1 MVVKR
6 WRKFI
11 LNVTMTK
18 KVKKF
23 NKDIT
28 RSRSFRDLVFYIKVT
43 RVIVVFFPL
52 MLNAQDSLLTQND
65 KLSKREK
72 WKILRQKTERDV
84 DKGEISRE
92 DADKKYSRFRSHML
106 GKKAERKDP
115 VLENHFKKFG
125 IDDIDQLKNH
135 LLDKHIPID
144 KLDAVLGGMLR
155 LVHYFKSEGNNQ
167 KINPRLEAYFK
178 GRLGLTSYHTTQVY
192 KTAKNIA
199 SGRFSDE

>member
-1 MVVKR
+1 
-6 WRKFI
+6 
-11 LNVTMTK
+11 MTK

-28 RSRSFRDLVFYIKVT
+28 RSRSFRDLVFYVKIT

-52 MLNAQDSLLTQND
+52 ILNGQDSLFSQND

-72 WKILRQKTERDV
+72 WKNFIQKTERDV

-92 DADKKYSRFRSHML
+92 DADKKYSRFRAHLL
-106 GKKAERKDP
+106 GKRAEKKDP
-115 VLENHFKKFG
+115 VLENHFKKIG
-125 IDDIDQLKNH
+125 IDNIDQLKNH

-155 LVHYFKSEGNNQ
+155 LVHYFKSEGNNK

-178 GRLGLTSYHTTQVY
+178 GRLGLTSYHTNQVY
-192 KTAKNIA
+192 KTARNIA
-199 SGRFSDE
+199 LGRFK

>member
-1 MVVKR
+1 MVKR

-11 LNVTMTK
+11 LNVTMIK

-23 NKDIT
+23 NKNII

-52 MLNAQDSLLTQND
+52 MLNAQDPLLSQND

-72 WKILRQKTERDV
+72 WKILRQKTEV
-84 DKGEISRE
+84 EVEKGEISRE
-92 DADKKYSRFRSHML
+92 DADKKYSRFRSHLL

-155 LVHYFKSEGNNQ
+155 LIHYFKSDENNQ

-192 KTAKNIA
+192 KTAKNVA

>member
-1 MVVKR
+1 
-6 WRKFI
+6 
-11 LNVTMTK
+11 MTK

-52 MLNAQDSLLTQND
+52 MLNAQDFLLSQND

-192 KTAKNIA
+192 KTAKKIA

>member
-1 MVVKR
+1 MKR

-18 KVKKF
+18 KVKKI

-28 RSRSFRDLVFYIKVT
+28 RSRSFRDLVFYIKIT
-43 RVIVVFFPL
+43 KVILVFLPL
-52 MLNAQDSLLTQND
+52 ILNAQDSLFSQND

-92 DADKKYSRFRSHML
+92 DADKKYSRFRSHLL
-106 GKKAERKDP
+106 GKKAERKDT
-115 VLENHFKKFG
+115 VLENHFKQFG

-135 LLDKHIPID
+135 LLDKQIPID

-155 LVHYFKSEGNNQ
+155 LVHYFKSGENNQ
-167 KINPRLEAYFK
+167 RMSPRLEAYFK
-178 GRLGLTSYHTTQVY
+178 GRLGLTSHHTTQVY

-199 SGRFSDE
+199 SGRFK

>member
-1 MVVKR
+1 MVKR

-11 LNVTMTK
+11 LNVTMIK
-18 KVKKF
+18 KVKKI
-23 NKDIT
+23 NKNTI

-43 RVIVVFFPL
+43 RVIVVFSPL
-52 MLNAQDSLLTQND
+52 MLNAQDPLLSQND

-72 WKILRQKTERDV
+72 WKILRQKTEV
-84 DKGEISRE
+84 EVEKGEISRE
-92 DADKKYSRFRSHML
+92 DADKKYSRFRSHLL

-155 LVHYFKSEGNNQ
+155 LIHYFKSDENNQ

-192 KTAKNIA
+192 KTARNIA

>member
-1 MVVKR
+1 
-6 WRKFI
+6 
-11 LNVTMTK
+11 MTK

-52 MLNAQDSLLTQND
+52 MLNAQDSLLSQND

-192 KTAKNIA
+192 KTAKKIA

>member
-1 MVVKR
+1 MVKR

-11 LNVTMTK
+11 LNVTMIK
-18 KVKKF
+18 KVKKI
-23 NKDIT
+23 NKNII
-28 RSRSFRDLVFYIKVT
+28 RSRSFRDLVFYMKITK
-43 RVIVVFFPL
+43 VIVVFFPL
-52 MLNAQDSLLTQND
+52 MLNAQDPLLSQND

-72 WKILRQKTERDV
+72 WKILRQKTEV
-84 DKGEISRE
+84 EVEKGEISRE
-92 DADKKYSRFRSHML
+92 DADKKYSRFRSHLL

-155 LVHYFKSEGNNQ
+155 LIHYFKSDENNQ

-192 KTAKNIA
+192 KTARNIA

>member
-1 MVVKR
+1 
-6 WRKFI
+6 
-11 LNVTMTK
+11 MTK

-52 MLNAQDSLLTQND
+52 MLNAQDSLLSQND

-92 DADKKYSRFRSHML
+92 DADKKYSRFRSHLL

-144 KLDAVLGGMLR
+144 KLGAVLGGMLR

>member
-1 MVVKR
+1 M
-6 WRKFI
+6 I
-11 LNVTMTK
+11 K
-18 KVKKF
+18 KVKKI
-23 NKDIT
+23 NKNIT

-43 RVIVVFFPL
+43 KVIVVFFPL
-52 MLNAQDSLLTQND
+52 MLNAQDSLLSQND

-72 WKILRQKTERDV
+72 WKILRQKTEIDV

-92 DADKKYSRFRSHML
+92 DADKKYSRFRSHLL

-155 LVHYFKSEGNNQ
+155 LIHYFKSDENNQ

-192 KTAKNIA
+192 KTARNIA

>member
-1 MVVKR
+1 
-6 WRKFI
+6 
-11 LNVTMTK
+11 MTK
-18 KVKKF
+18 KVKKI

-192 KTAKNIA
+192 KTARNIA

>member
-1 MVVKR
+1 
-6 WRKFI
+6 
-11 LNVTMTK
+11 MTK

-52 MLNAQDSLLTQND
+52 MLNAQDSLLSQND

-192 KTAKNIA
+192 KTAKKIA
-199 SGRFSDE
+199 SGQFSVE

>member
-1 MVVKR
+1 MVKR

-11 LNVTMTK
+11 LNVMMNK
-18 KVKKF
+18 KIKEFDKG
-23 NKDIT
+23 IT
-28 RSRSFRDLVFYIKVT
+28 RSRSFRDLIFYIKIT
-43 RVIVVFFPL
+43 KVIVLFFPL
-52 MLNAQDSLLTQND
+52 VLNAQDSLLSQND
-65 KLSKREK
+65 KLSEREK
-72 WKILRQKTERDV
+72 WKILRQKTEVEV

-92 DADKKYSRFRSHML
+92 DADKKYSRFRSHLL

-155 LVHYFKSEGNNQ
+155 LIHYFKSDENNQ

-192 KTAKNIA
+192 KTARNIA

>member
-1 MVVKR
+1 MVKR

-23 NKDIT
+23 NKHIT
-28 RSRSFRDLVFYIKVT
+28 RSRSFRDLVFYIKAT
-43 RVIVVFFPL
+43 RVIVAFFPL
-52 MLNAQDSLLTQND
+52 MLNAQDSLLSQND

-115 VLENHFKKFG
+115 VLENYFKKFG

-167 KINPRLEAYFK
+167 KINPRLETYFK

>member
-1 MVVKR
+1 
-6 WRKFI
+6 
-11 LNVTMTK
+11 MTK

-23 NKDIT
+23 NKNIT

-43 RVIVVFFPL
+43 IVIVVFSPL
-52 MLNAQDSLLTQND
+52 MLNAQDSLLSQND

-72 WKILRQKTERDV
+72 WKILRQKTEIDV

-155 LVHYFKSEGNNQ
+155 LIHYFKSDENNQ

-192 KTAKNIA
+192 KTARNIA

>member
-1 MVVKR
+1 
-6 WRKFI
+6 
-11 LNVTMTK
+11 MTK

-43 RVIVVFFPL
+43 IVIVVFSPL
-52 MLNAQDSLLTQND
+52 MLNAQDSLLSQND

-167 KINPRLEAYFK
+167 KINPRLETYFK

-192 KTAKNIA
+192 KTAKKIA

>member
-1 MVVKR
+1 MVKR

-11 LNVTMTK
+11 LNVTMIK
-18 KVKKF
+18 KVKKI
-23 NKDIT
+23 NKNII

-52 MLNAQDSLLTQND
+52 VLNAQDPLLSQND

-72 WKILRQKTERDV
+72 WKILRQKTEIEV
-84 DKGEISRE
+84 EKGEISRE
-92 DADKKYSRFRSHML
+92 DADKKYSRFRSHLL

-155 LVHYFKSEGNNQ
+155 LIHYFKSDENNQ

-192 KTAKNIA
+192 KTARNIA
-199 SGRFSDE
+199 SGRFSIE

>member
-1 MVVKR
+1 MKR

-11 LNVTMTK
+11 PNVTMTK
-18 KVKKF
+18 KVNKI

-28 RSRSFRDLVFYIKVT
+28 RSRSFRDLVFYIKIT
-43 RVIVVFFPL
+43 RVIVVFSPFI
-52 MLNAQDSLLTQND
+52 LNGQDSLLSQNN

-84 DKGEISRE
+84 DKGKISRDE
-92 DADKKYSRFRSHML
+92 ADKKYSRFRSHLL
-106 GKKAERKDP
+106 GKRAERKDP
-115 VLENHFKKFG
+115 VLENHFKKIG
-125 IDDIDQLKNH
+125 IDNIDQLKNH
-135 LLDKHIPID
+135 LMDKHIPID

-178 GRLGLTSYHTTQVY
+178 GRLGLTSYHTNQVY
-192 KTAKNIA
+192 KTARNIA
-199 SGRFSDE
+199 LGRFK

>member
-1 MVVKR
+1 
-6 WRKFI
+6 
-11 LNVTMTK
+11 MTK

-52 MLNAQDSLLTQND
+52 MLNAQDSLLSQND

-72 WKILRQKTERDV
+72 WKIFRQKTERDV

-92 DADKKYSRFRSHML
+92 DADKKYSRFRSHLL
-106 GKKAERKDP
+106 GKKAEGKDP

-192 KTAKNIA
+192 KTAKSIA

>member
-1 MVVKR
+1 
-6 WRKFI
+6 
-11 LNVTMTK
+11 MTK

-178 GRLGLTSYHTTQVY
+178 GRLGLTSYHTAQVY

>member
-1 MVVKR
+1 M
-6 WRKFI
+6 I
-11 LNVTMTK
+11 K
-18 KVKKF
+18 KVKKI
-23 NKDIT
+23 NKNII

-52 MLNAQDSLLTQND
+52 MLNAQDPLLSQND

-84 DKGEISRE
+84 EKGEISRE
-92 DADKKYSRFRSHML
+92 DADKKYSRFRSHLL

-192 KTAKNIA
+192 KTARNIA

>member
-1 MVVKR
+1 
-6 WRKFI
+6 
-11 LNVTMTK
+11 MTK

-52 MLNAQDSLLTQND
+52 MLNAQNSLLFQND

-92 DADKKYSRFRSHML
+92 DADKKYSRFRSHLL

-115 VLENHFKKFG
+115 VLENYFKKFG

>member
-1 MVVKR
+1 MVKR

-11 LNVTMTK
+11 LNVTMIK
-18 KVKKF
+18 KVKKI
-23 NKDIT
+23 NKNII

-43 RVIVVFFPL
+43 RVIVVFSPL
-52 MLNAQDSLLTQND
+52 MLNAQDPLLSQND

-72 WKILRQKTERDV
+72 WKILRQKTEV
-84 DKGEISRE
+84 EVEKGEISRE
-92 DADKKYSRFRSHML
+92 DADKKYSRFRSHLL

-192 KTAKNIA
+192 KTARNIA

>member
-1 MVVKR
+1 MVKR

-11 LNVTMTK
+11 LNVTMIK

-23 NKDIT
+23 NKNII

-52 MLNAQDSLLTQND
+52 MLNAQDPLLSQND

-72 WKILRQKTERDV
+72 WKILRQKTEIEV
-84 DKGEISRE
+84 EKGEISRE
-92 DADKKYSRFRSHML
+92 DADKKYSRFRSHLL

-155 LVHYFKSEGNNQ
+155 LIHYFKSDENNQ

-192 KTAKNIA
+192 KTARNIA

>member
-1 MVVKR
+1 
-6 WRKFI
+6 
-11 LNVTMTK
+11 MTK

-52 MLNAQDSLLTQND
+52 MLNAQDSLLSQND

-92 DADKKYSRFRSHML
+92 DADKKYSRFRSHLL

-178 GRLGLTSYHTTQVY
+178 GRLGLTSYHTAQVY

>member
-1 MVVKR
+1 
-6 WRKFI
+6 
-11 LNVTMTK
+11 MTK

-43 RVIVVFFPL
+43 GVIVVFFPL
-52 MLNAQDSLLTQND
+52 MLNAQDSLLSQND

-92 DADKKYSRFRSHML
+92 DADKKYSRFRSHLL

-155 LVHYFKSEGNNQ
+155 LIHYFKSEGNNQ

>member
-1 MVVKR
+1 MKR

-11 LNVTMTK
+11 PNVTMTK
-18 KVKKF
+18 KVNKI

-28 RSRSFRDLVFYIKVT
+28 RSRSFRDLVFYIKIT
-43 RVIVVFFPL
+43 RVIVVFSPL
-52 MLNAQDSLLTQND
+52 ILNGQDSLLSQND

-84 DKGEISRE
+84 DRGEISRE
-92 DADKKYSRFRSHML
+92 EADNKYSRFRSHLL
-106 GKKAERKDP
+106 GKRAERKDP
-115 VLENHFKKFG
+115 VLENHFKKIG
-125 IDDIDQLKNH
+125 IDNIDQLKNH
-135 LLDKHIPID
+135 LMDKHIPID

-178 GRLGLTSYHTTQVY
+178 GRLGLTSYQTNQVY
-192 KTAKNIA
+192 KTARNIA
-199 SGRFSDE
+199 LGRFK

>member
-1 MVVKR
+1 MGKR

-11 LNVTMTK
+11 LNVTMIK
-18 KVKKF
+18 KVKKI
-23 NKDIT
+23 NKNII
-28 RSRSFRDLVFYIKVT
+28 RSRSFRDLIFYIKIT
-43 RVIVVFFPL
+43 KVIVVFFPL
-52 MLNAQDSLLTQND
+52 MLNAQDPLLSQND

-72 WKILRQKTERDV
+72 WKILRQKTEIEV
-84 DKGEISRE
+84 EKGEISRE
-92 DADKKYSRFRSHML
+92 DADKKYSRFRSHLL

>member
-1 MVVKR
+1 MVKR

-167 KINPRLEAYFK
+167 KINPRLETYFK

-192 KTAKNIA
+192 KTAKKIA

>member
-1 MVVKR
+1 MVKR

-11 LNVTMTK
+11 LNVTMIK
-18 KVKKF
+18 KVKKI
-23 NKDIT
+23 NKNII

-52 MLNAQDSLLTQND
+52 MLNAQDPLLSQND

-72 WKILRQKTERDV
+72 WKILRQKTEV
-84 DKGEISRE
+84 EVEKGEISRE
-92 DADKKYSRFRSHML
+92 DADKKYSRFRSYLL

-155 LVHYFKSEGNNQ
+155 LIHYFKSDENNQ

-192 KTAKNIA
+192 KTARNIA

>member
-1 MVVKR
+1 MKR

-52 MLNAQDSLLTQND
+52 MLNAQDSLLSQND

-72 WKILRQKTERDV
+72 WKIFRQKTERDV

-92 DADKKYSRFRSHML
+92 DADKKYSRFRSHLL

-125 IDDIDQLKNH
+125 IDDIDQLKNR

-192 KTAKNIA
+192 KTAKKIA
-199 SGRFSDE
+199 SGRFSDK

>member
-1 MVVKR
+1 MM
-6 WRKFI
+6 
-11 LNVTMTK
+11 NK
-18 KVKKF
+18 KIKKI
-23 NKDIT
+23 NKGIT
-28 RSRSFRDLVFYIKVT
+28 RSRSFRDLVFYIKIT
-43 RVIVVFFPL
+43 KVIVVFFPL
-52 MLNAQDSLLTQND
+52 VLNAEDSLLSQND
-65 KLSKREK
+65 KLSEREK
-72 WKILRQKTERDV
+72 WKILRQKTESDV

-92 DADKKYSRFRSHML
+92 YADKKYSRFRSHLL

-199 SGRFSDE
+199 SGRFLDE

>member
-1 MVVKR
+1 MKR
-6 WRKFI
+6 WRVFI

-18 KVKKF
+18 KVKKISK
-23 NKDIT
+23 NII

-43 RVIVVFFPL
+43 TVIVVFSPL
-52 MLNAQDSLLTQND
+52 MLNAQDPLLSQND

-72 WKILRQKTERDV
+72 WKILRQKTEV
-84 DKGEISRE
+84 EVEKGEISRE
-92 DADKKYSRFRSHML
+92 DADKKYSRFRSHLL

-192 KTAKNIA
+192 KTARNIA

>member
-1 MVVKR
+1 
-6 WRKFI
+6 
-11 LNVTMTK
+11 MTK

-43 RVIVVFFPL
+43 REIVVFFPL
-52 MLNAQDSLLTQND
+52 MLNAQDSLLSQND
-65 KLSKREK
+65 ELSKREK

-84 DKGEISRE
+84 DKGEISRK

-192 KTAKNIA
+192 KTARSIA

>member
-1 MVVKR
+1 MKT

-11 LNVTMTK
+11 LNVTMIK
-18 KVKKF
+18 KVKKI
-23 NKDIT
+23 NKNII
-28 RSRSFRDLVFYIKVT
+28 RSRSFRDLIFYIKIT
-43 RVIVVFFPL
+43 KVIVVFFPL
-52 MLNAQDSLLTQND
+52 MLNAQDPLLSQND

-72 WKILRQKTERDV
+72 WKILRQKTEVEV

-92 DADKKYSRFRSHML
+92 DADKKYSRFRSHLL

-155 LVHYFKSEGNNQ
+155 LIYYFKSDENNQ

-192 KTAKNIA
+192 KTARNIA

>member
-1 MVVKR
+1 
-6 WRKFI
+6 
-11 LNVTMTK
+11 MTK

-92 DADKKYSRFRSHML
+92 DADKKYSRFRSHLL

-167 KINPRLEAYFK
+167 KINPRLETYFK
-178 GRLGLTSYHTTQVY
+178 GRLGLTSYDTTQVY
-192 KTAKNIA
+192 KTAKKIA

>member
-1 MVVKR
+1 
-6 WRKFI
+6 
-11 LNVTMTK
+11 MTK

-52 MLNAQDSLLTQND
+52 MLNAQDSLLSQND

-92 DADKKYSRFRSHML
+92 DADKKYSRFRSHLL

-192 KTAKNIA
+192 KTARNIA

>member
-1 MVVKR
+1 M
-6 WRKFI
+6 I
-11 LNVTMTK
+11 K

-23 NKDIT
+23 NKNII

-52 MLNAQDSLLTQND
+52 MLNAQDPLLSQND

-72 WKILRQKTERDV
+72 WKILRQKTEV
-84 DKGEISRE
+84 EVEKGEISRE
-92 DADKKYSRFRSHML
+92 DADKKYSRFRSHLL

-155 LVHYFKSEGNNQ
+155 LIHYFKSDENNQ

-192 KTAKNIA
+192 KTARNIA

>member
-1 MVVKR
+1 MKR

-18 KVKKF
+18 KVKKI

-28 RSRSFRDLVFYIKVT
+28 RSRSFRDLVFYIKIT
-43 RVIVVFFPL
+43 KVIVVFFPL
-52 MLNAQDSLLTQND
+52 MLIAQDSLLSQND

-92 DADKKYSRFRSHML
+92 DADKKYSRFRSHLL

>member
-1 MVVKR
+1 
-6 WRKFI
+6 
-11 LNVTMTK
+11 MTK

-43 RVIVVFFPL
+43 RVIVVFSPL
-52 MLNAQDSLLTQND
+52 ILNAQDSLLSQND

-92 DADKKYSRFRSHML
+92 DADKKYSRFRSHLL

>member
-1 MVVKR
+1 
-6 WRKFI
+6 
-11 LNVTMTK
+11 MTK

-43 RVIVVFFPL
+43 GVIVVFFPL
-52 MLNAQDSLLTQND
+52 MLNAQDSLLSQND

-92 DADKKYSRFRSHML
+92 DADKKYSRFRSHLL